1 MGICNMKCGELYK
14 ANNGEYFEILEF
26 LDNRRIKVVFVKTG
40 YVTTSTK
47 QQIMNGQVKD
57 KYLPSV
63 YGIGIVGDGK
73 ISVMRKHTQ
82 AYQCWKNMLARC
94 YSDKLKNK
102 LPTYADCVVSDEFL
116 NFEIFEEWCKNQIG
130 FGGQDYA
137 LDKDLLSR
145 NGKIY
150 SRETCLFVPKEIN
163 SFMTENKVNS
173 GVFPV
178 GVSFHKRVKK
188 FSSNISLNNKVTH
201 LGYFDSIECARKAYV
216 DAKNQQA
223 KVLAER
229 YKDKIDIKAYEAL
242 VKLNYM

>member
-1 MGICNMKCGELYK
+1 MKVLIGDVYPSKNFGNFIVESFSNSRNVGIK
-14 ANNGEYFEILEF
+14 FLE
-26 LDNRRIKVVFVKTG
+26 TG
-40 YVTTSTK
+40 YTSVVTK
-47 QQIMNGQVKD
+47 GQILSGAVKD
-57 KYLPSV
+57 RFVTSV
-63 YGIGIVGDGK
+63 YGVGFVGDAS
-73 ISVMRKHTQ
+73 ISKKGKHTKE
-82 AYQCWKNMLARC
+82 YQHWKNMLARC

-188 FSSNISLNNKVTH
+188 FSSNISLNNKATH